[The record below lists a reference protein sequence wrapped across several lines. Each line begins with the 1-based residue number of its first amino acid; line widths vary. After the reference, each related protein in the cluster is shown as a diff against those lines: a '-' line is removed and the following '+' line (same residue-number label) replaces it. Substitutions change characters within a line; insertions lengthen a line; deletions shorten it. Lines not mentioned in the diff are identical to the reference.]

1 MLKKLLLV
9 AALAV
14 PMMASAQTLKVGVV
28 DVEEIVQQLPDYT
41 DAQTKLSETSKKY
54 EDEYAKL
61 NEEMKRRYD
70 ELEKMGEDELPAI
83 RERKVKDFQEYQ
95 LKIQQFEQ
103 SATQELSNYQQS
115 LLAPIYT
122 KVNNAIQSV
131 GQEGGYS
138 LIEAKISQIVLYY
151 ASPVVDITNEVK
163 AKLGL
168 N

>member
-9 AALAV
+9 AALAL
-14 PMMASAQTLKVGVV
+14 PMMASAQTLKIGIV
-28 DVEEIVQQLPDYT
+28 DIDEIVQKLPDYAE
-41 DAQTKLSETSKKY
+41 AQTKLADTSKKY

-103 SATQELSNYQQS
+103 SATQELSKFQQD
-115 LLAPIYT
+115 LMAPIFQ
-122 KVNNAIQSV
+122 KVNNAVQSV
-131 GQEGGYS
+131 GQENGYS
-138 LIEAKISQIVLYY
+138 LIEIKNSQIVLYY
-151 ASPVVDITNEVK
+151 ADPVVDITNDVK
-163 AKLGL
+163 AKLGV

>member
-9 AALAV
+9 AALAF
-14 PMMASAQTLKVGVV
+14 PMMASAQTLKVGIV
-28 DVEEIVQQLPDYT
+28 DVDEIVQKLPDYAE
-41 DAQTKLSETSKKY
+41 AQTKLSDTSKKY

-70 ELEKMGEDELPAI
+70 ELEKMGDDELPAI

-103 SATQELSNYQQS
+103 SATQELSRYQQD
-115 LLAPIYT
+115 LMAPIYT

-151 ASPVVDITNEVK
+151 ADPVVDITNEVK
-163 AKLGL
+163 AKLGV